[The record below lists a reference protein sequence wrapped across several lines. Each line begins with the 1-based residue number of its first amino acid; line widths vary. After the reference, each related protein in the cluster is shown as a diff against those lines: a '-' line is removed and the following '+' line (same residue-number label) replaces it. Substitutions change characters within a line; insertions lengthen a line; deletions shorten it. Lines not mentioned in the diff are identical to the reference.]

1 MISSG
6 TPVLTHVEKGKEIRV
21 PLHTDEK
28 SEQANG
34 TPSLT
39 SVEDVTANQLA
50 DSGVHNEEPTFQRNL
65 RYAKQLLMLILA
77 TQGHVNL
84 GMIVSWS
91 NALVADLRVDNATL
105 LGTQIA
111 FTDWEMDMTG
121 SLLFISTASTFPFA
135 GWLVARVGRRRPM
148 MLFCVPGVVGWTFC
162 ALASDQKLVLVGRY
176 FTGVSA
182 AILGAAVRTYLVEVA
197 DTGIRGAASMLPEV
211 MKGLGAIAIIAA
223 GMLMPWYYLAFMCG
237 AQILF
242 YSCVIVPFLP
252 ESPSYLAVAGEEGEA
267 RRVLRSLRGPA
278 VSLDKEIQKLK
289 EENRRSS
296 SDSSMW
302 AIFSD
307 SQVVKRI
314 LIITGIFFIS
324 NFSGSEVI
332 RVNATRMLQTSGL
345 AMDGE
350 KSTIVVFSV
359 LLCGNIVGFFLLD
372 RLGRRWSVALS
383 LVLVAISHAAMGVYV
398 YFDETD
404 NVLATVDVVPLESG
418 NMTSRLNEY
427 FTNQSVSTKDFTW
440 VPLACLM
447 LAAFSANL
455 GVAPVPWILSVEYF
469 PTSIRSQVMG
479 VSTMIGNLISFAVLQ
494 AYSPM
499 QAAFTQAGLYWSYAS
514 VAALGIIYTFCFVQE
529 TKGRRVG

>member
-1 MISSG
+1 
-6 TPVLTHVEKGKEIRV
+6 
-21 PLHTDEK
+21 
-28 SEQANG
+28 
-34 TPSLT
+34 
-39 SVEDVTANQLA
+39 
-50 DSGVHNEEPTFQRNL
+50 
-65 RYAKQLLMLILA
+65 MLFLV

-91 NALVADLRVDNATL
+91 NALVSDILVDNSTL
-105 LGTQIA
+105 LGNQIA
-111 FTDWEMDMTG
+111 FAPWEMDMTG
-121 SLLFISTASTFPFA
+121 SLLFIGTATTFPFA
-135 GWLVARVGRRRPM
+135 GWLVAKAGRRRPM
-148 MLFCVPGVVGWTFC
+148 MLTCVPGVIGWVFC
-162 ALASDQKLVLVGRY
+162 GLASDQKLVLVGRY
-176 FTGVSA
+176 FLGVSG

-197 DTGIRGAASMLPEV
+197 DTGIRGAASMLPEI

-223 GMLMPWYYLAFMCG
+223 GMLMPWYFLAFMCG
-237 AQILF
+237 AQFLF
-242 YSCVIVPFLP
+242 YSCLIVPFLP
-252 ESPSYLAVAGEEGEA
+252 ESPTYLAVTGEEEEA
-267 RRVLRSLRGPA
+267 RQVLRRLRGPA
-278 VSLDKEIQKLK
+278 VRLDKEIQKLK

-296 SDSSMW
+296 NDSSIW

-314 LIITGIFFIS
+314 LIITGIFFIT

-332 RVNATRMLQTSGL
+332 RVNATRMLQESGL

-359 LLCGNIVGFFLLD
+359 LLCGNIAGFFLFD
-372 RLGRRWSVALS
+372 RLGRRWSVAFS
-383 LVLVAISHAAMGVYV
+383 LFLVVISHAAMGVYV
-398 YFDETD
+398 YFDEAVHVFT
-404 NVLATVDVVPLESG
+404 TVDVVSLESG
-418 NMTSRLNEY
+418 NVTSHLNKY
-427 FTNQSVSTKDFTW
+427 LTGQSIRTEDFTW

-455 GVAPVPWILSVEYF
+455 GAAPAPWILSVEYF

-479 VSTMIGNLISFAVLQ
+479 VSTMIGNLISFAALQ

-514 VAALGIIYTFCFVQE
+514 VAALGIVYTFCFVQE